1 MISWLARR
9 AGRRVVWSRDTNP
22 AVDPDV
28 TTTMAFLAR
37 EGAEVEFYLLE
48 VGIGIPTLMCIGFG
62 DGRRW
67 PGAVVGLGAHLSP
80 RVAMRRAI
88 LEVAQVG
95 PQLRTLASGGD
106 IAIPCTP
113 GEVRTLLDHAL
124 FYAPAERAVAF
135 DWLRSTRHA
144 VDVTELAEPTDL
156 SLAECARRVEAA
168 GVRVAVVDVT
178 SPDVALGPF
187 RVVRALA
194 PGLQPLHIGAGFEHL
209 ANPRLKALAS
219 GGVVLNSDPHP
230 LC

>member
-1 MISWLARR
+1 MNLTPRKAMVLA
-9 AGRRVVWSRDTNP
+9 A
-22 AVDPDV
+22 
-28 TTTMAFLAR
+28 
-37 EGAEVEFYLLE
+37 
-48 VGIGIPTLMCIGFG
+48 
-62 DGRRW
+62 
-67 PGAVVGLGAHLSP
+67 GLGT
-80 RVAMRRAI
+80 RMRPLTDTTAK
-88 LEVAQVG
+88 
-95 PQLRTLASGGD
+95 TLLTING
-106 IAIPCTP
+106 
-113 GEVRTLLDHAL
+113 RTLLDHAL

-135 DWLRSTRHA
+135 DWLRSTPHA

-194 PGLQPLHIGAGFEHL
+194 PGLQPLHIGVGFEHL

-219 GGVVLNSDPHP
+219 GGGFLNSDPHP